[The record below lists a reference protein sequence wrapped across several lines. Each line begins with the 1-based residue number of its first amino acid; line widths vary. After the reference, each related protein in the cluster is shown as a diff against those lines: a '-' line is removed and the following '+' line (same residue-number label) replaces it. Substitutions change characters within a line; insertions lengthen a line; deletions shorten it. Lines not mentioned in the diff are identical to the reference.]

1 MNYFPQLAQFP
12 IRRRFRQRT
21 VVNEM
26 EDGRQIKSK
35 VNRPDVLEWQVD
47 LGALSGAERDQV
59 VDLWCSCKGARDA
72 FVYVDPTANLLLHSE
87 DLSTGLWMKDPDIQ
101 VDELVVRNDG
111 QTTGRIGQSIPGP
124 AWFQYCFSFLVRSQ
138 TTTNLNVY
146 RVAGSVV
153 DRLGVTAGAS
163 WNRVLMNSHTAS
175 AAEAIQF
182 GIELAPG
189 ARVELAELQVE
200 AQIGESTY
208 KPTTTRRGI
217 HPTARFAAD
226 ELSVVEEGVD
236 WSSMTVRIRATEL

>member
-35 VNRPDVLEWQVD
+35 ANRPDVLEWQVD
-47 LGALSGAERDQV
+47 LGVLSGAERDQV
-59 VDLWCSCKGARDA
+59 VDLWSTCKGARDA

-87 DLSTGLWMKDPDIQ
+87 DLSAGLWTKGPDIH
-101 VDELVVRNDG
+101 VDDLVVRNDG
-111 QTTGRIGQSIPGP
+111 QTTGRIGQTILGP

-138 TTTNLNVY
+138 TTTNLNVF
-146 RVAGSVV
+146 RVAGNAV
-153 DRLGVTAGAS
+153 DRLGVTAGQDWS
-163 WNRVLMNSHTAS
+163 RVLMNSHTAS
-175 AAEAIQF
+175 DEETIQF

-189 ARVELAELQVE
+189 TRVELAELQVE
-200 AQIGESTY
+200 AQIGNSTY
-208 KPTTTRRGI
+208 KPTTTRSGI
-217 HPTARFAAD
+217 HPAARFAAD

-236 WSSMTVRIRATEL
+236 WSSMTVRIRTTEL